1 MDRRQVL
8 RILGASAAAIGL
20 TPIEARALLVPGA
33 ARRASRRFFT
43 ERERDSVK
51 VLADLIIP
59 YTDTPGAVEAGVV
72 DYIEMIVSEWMN
84 AEERGRFMRGLRHLD
99 THAEAATGTEFADAD
114 AARQTAILTGL
125 EAEGRALKDLDPDA
139 PTPFFQQT
147 RALVLH
153 GYYTSEIGM
162 REELLYEP
170 FPGRFEGCV
179 DVAEVT
185 RAAPESGG

>member
-20 TPIEARALLVPGA
+20 SPIEARALLVPGVP
-33 ARRASRRFFT
+33 RRASRRFFT
-43 ERERDSVK
+43 EEERETVTI
-51 VLADLIIP
+51 LADVIIP
-59 YTDTPGAVEAGVV
+59 DTDTPGAVEAGVV
-72 DYIEMIVSEWMN
+72 DYIELIVSEWLN
-84 AEERGRFMRGLRHLD
+84 AEGRDRFMRGLRHLD
-99 THAEAATGTEFADAD
+99 THAEAVTGTGFVDAD
-114 AARQTAILTGL
+114 EAGQAAILTGL
-125 EAEGRALKDLDPDA
+125 EAEGRALKDRDPDA

-179 DVAEVT
+179 EVTEVT
-185 RAAPESGG
+185 RAVPESRG